1 MHGLHENVTS
11 DLRYVRAGAGG
22 SWKRRAKKIDGMKK
36 EIKNLTAGTCHLSI
50 EGKQSYT
57 GGGAWP
63 KPEPERG
70 LVVNHGNATALL

>member
-1 MHGLHENVTS
+1 
-11 DLRYVRAGAGG
+11 
-22 SWKRRAKKIDGMKK
+22 MKK